1 MDFRQEAFLRAVT
14 ARFQLI
20 TVTLVAAVG
29 FAILG
34 AIVYRAVFHPLS
46 KYPGPFLAKFT
57 NLYSA
62 WHAWKGDIHLDIYR
76 CHQKYGNRVRYA
88 PNRLIINT
96 DGALR
101 DIYGHHSNVV
111 KFRNYEVLSKQAANL
126 LTLRDKTQHGRRR
139 RVISQAFS
147 ENSLRIFEPKIL
159 SRVDRFCDLMRRG
172 NEPSKDRVPAGH
184 WTGPIDMAHAF
195 NNLAFDIMTSVSFD
209 SEFDTMGSPEYRYAM
224 QAIEDSNVRL
234 GVLIQAPE
242 LNFAKMDR
250 KLFPKALVGRYKFV
264 KFIRMV
270 LAKRL
275 GATKTASRDIF
286 SFLQQCKDPTTGK
299 ELSTAEL
306 STETAT
312 FIVAGA
318 DTSSTSMSAVSH
330 YLTGSSSCYR
340 RVVEEVRSTF
350 LSVDEIRMGPK
361 LNSCAFLRA
370 CIDESLRMSPPGGS
384 ALWREV
390 EDGGALIDGTFIP
403 ERTEI
408 AVGVYS
414 IHHSPAYYNDPFC
427 YDPDRWYRPAD
438 SKGAR
443 NESSRLPYMPFSV
456 GARSC
461 VGKPLAIAQIMIV
474 FARLIWEF
482 DLRRADSDFDWM
494 EKDCTP
500 TEYALRD
507 HLTAWKEGPILSIR
521 PRFSD

>member
-1 MDFRQEAFLRAVT
+1 
-14 ARFQLI
+14 
-20 TVTLVAAVG
+20 
-29 FAILG
+29 
-34 AIVYRAVFHPLS
+34 
-46 KYPGPFLAKFT
+46 
-57 NLYSA
+57 
-62 WHAWKGDIHLDIYR
+62 
-76 CHQKYGNRVRYA
+76 
-88 PNRLIINT
+88 
-96 DGALR
+96 
-101 DIYGHHSNVV
+101 
-111 KFRNYEVLSKQAANL
+111 
-126 LTLRDKTQHGRRR
+126 
-139 RVISQAFS
+139 
-147 ENSLRIFEPKIL
+147 
-159 SRVDRFCDLMRRG
+159 MRRG

-250 KLFPKALVGRYKFV
+250 KLFPKALVGRYKSGHVVDKHVCRLSLSHGFV
-264 KFIRMV
+264 Q
-270 LAKRL
+270 LL
-275 GATKTASRDIF
+275 PPSRGGG
-286 SFLQQCKDPTTGK
+286 P
-299 ELSTAEL
+299 
-306 STETAT
+306 
-312 FIVAGA
+312 VN
-318 DTSSTSMSAVSH
+318 V
-330 YLTGSSSCYR
+330 
-340 RVVEEVRSTF
+340 